1 MQWVAPKRT
10 QVAQGDA
17 QEDQERVGLH
27 PKEPRARW
35 LAPGRMIPVA
45 RYVVVVTV
53 VIVVVIV

>member
-35 LAPGRMIPVA
+35 LAPGRMIT
-45 RYVVVVTV
+45 VVVVTA